1 MSLSRIDYIV
11 YHNSSAVR
19 RLIYKAGYQPP
30 QSLEDLAGA
39 VKALIR
45 KQGKPVIE
53 KLLKLHPDRKVL
65 NPQKSCSC
73 KTCQGDQKNGKPPA
87 SQKVEQLSDEELIAY
102 RGDLQNR
109 LEADPANEELQVR
122 LRLARAELLLRRKE
136 EQNEI
141 TPSKRKRFGAASDLI
156 IALSLTLLAGVLIG
170 TNLNVKAH
178 G

>member
-19 RLIYKAGYQPP
+19 RLIYQAGYQPP

-45 KQGKPVIE
+45 KQGRPFIE

-65 NPQKSCSC
+65 NPQKDCSC
-73 KTCQGDQKNGKPPA
+73 KACQGDQKNNKPSA
-87 SQKVEQLSDEELIAY
+87 IQKVEQLSDEALIAL
-102 RGDLQNR
+102 RGALQNQ
-109 LEADPANEELQVR
+109 LEADPANEALQVR

-136 EQNEI
+136 EEG
-141 TPSKRKRFGAASDLI
+141 TPSKRKRFGAASDLV

-170 TNLNVKAH
+170 TNLKVNAH